1 MHRSPKKQ
9 TQLSLDYI
17 HTLVHAWAAWS
28 TCMFGPV
35 GSTVISSEM
44 DLWSECG
51 LFSFPRPLI
60 KIEISRVWP
69 GVSVVTNRMR
79 DACNEKSRIFAQP
92 IKTSRVSYWSG
103 KLASSSMLFNVG
115 LDVSV
120 RCSSSSPHFS
130 TQSRLKMGA
139 HWCDCGGPWKDTE
152 IFSADVTTSLN
163 RSVALELDYFF
174 WCGSLG
180 VIAYL
185 QTETDHTQGLC
196 IDNHQ
201 LCFIESSHVNI
212 ERSNISQKNS
222 VF

>member
-1 MHRSPKKQ
+1 MEYMHVWPCGVKGHLLWNGFVEWMR
-9 TQLSLDYI
+9 
-17 HTLVHAWAAWS
+17 LV
-28 TCMFGPV
+28 F
-35 GSTVISSEM
+35 ISSVL
-44 DLWSECG
+44 DKNWNFKSVTWSQRCHKQESAGC
-51 LFSFPRPLI
+51 
-60 KIEISRVWP
+60 
-69 GVSVVTNRMR
+69 R

-120 RCSSSSPHFS
+120 KCSSSSPHFS

-152 IFSADVTTSLN
+152 IFRADVTTSLN
-163 RSVALELDYFF
+163 RSVVLELDYFF

-212 ERSNISQKNS
+212 ERSNISPKNS